1 MALTATEMM
10 KKDLLLV
17 EPVHDNIED
26 KHFDIV

>member
-17 EPVHDNIED
+17 EHVHDSIED